1 MMAMNNLLLFWEWQ
15 GDGCLFVFSSDISDG
30 KTIGFASQLCLL
42 VKALEMSLEAQ
53 FMEDF
58 VSGLKNFDAS
68 FYVLNMNYSWYVH
81 ILSKIQLLLMLAFQV
96 KISYFYTLFFFP
108 SPAVENS
115 GSDNFKSSAV
125 IPPPTV
131 LDRVLKDLFHQGI

>member
-15 GDGCLFVFSSDISDG
+15 GDGYLFVFSSDISDG

-58 VSGLKNFDAS
+58 VSGLKNLDAS

-108 SPAVENS
+108 LQQSRTQ
-115 GSDNFKSSAV
+115 DLTISS
-125 IPPPTV
+125 
-131 LDRVLKDLFHQGI
+131 LQLSFLHQQFLIVF